1 MTSVRQVDESDRLGT
16 IHRVSVGRSPV
27 SNEAARELPQQL
39 RRAREAKGLSV
50 RALAKQVGVSPSQ
63 ISAVELGKSQPSAAT
78 LYAVAAEL
86 DLSIDELIFGG
97 PRSQPDDGAGENR
110 PTPSLA
116 RSADPSVGP
125 VLRAEE
131 RAEITL
137 DTGVVWQRLTPGSEP
152 GVEFLHTT
160 YDVGCSSD
168 KDQHMARHAG
178 HEWGLVLSGHLE
190 VSIGFDRY
198 ELGPGDSISFD
209 SMTPHLF
216 RNVGDEP
223 VHTVWFVL
231 GRDRAT
237 PLGDYTVDPQAPTS

>member
-1 MTSVRQVDESDRLGT
+1 MRIVESDRPAT
-16 IHRVSVGRSPV
+16 IHGVSASRSPV
-27 SNEAARELPQQL
+27 SNDAARELPQQL

-78 LYAVAAEL
+78 LYGIAAEL

-97 PRSQPDDGAGENR
+97 QRSRSGNGAGGDSS
-110 PTPSLA
+110 TPGPA
-116 RSADPSVGP
+116 RSGETFIGP
-125 VLRAEE
+125 VLRADE

-137 DTGVVWQRLTPGSEP
+137 DTGVVWQRLTPGHER
-152 GVEFLHTT
+152 GIEFLHTI

-168 KDQHMARHAG
+168 KDQAMARHSG

-190 VSIGFDRY
+190 VSLGFDRY

-237 PLGDYTVDPQAPTS
+237 RLGE